1 MYVYSIE
8 YAYERSSKK
17 HFVSLK
23 QKILFKNIIFS
34 RTILI
39 FLTVFTAFVNYEFY
53 DCQNINNV
61 SRQLWQT
68 HMKYIQQTCWILLDY
83 SKTLLNIIL
92 AVKALNTFVLPTK
105 RKQHNFMSTLRVKF
119 MHNNNAQ
126 QVCWIY
132 LYVPII
138 VVLHILKEFRLVVI
152 LFLSY
157 SQVLVQWWNYK
168 IIYRGGI
175 DVKYP
180 SATK

>member
-61 SRQLWQT
+61 SRQL
-68 HMKYIQQTCWILLDY
+68 
-83 SKTLLNIIL
+83 
-92 AVKALNTFVLPTK
+92 
-105 RKQHNFMSTLRVKF
+105 
-119 MHNNNAQ
+119 
-126 QVCWIY
+126 
-132 LYVPII
+132 
-138 VVLHILKEFRLVVI
+138 
-152 LFLSY
+152 
-157 SQVLVQWWNYK
+157 
-168 IIYRGGI
+168 
-175 DVKYP
+175 
-180 SATK
+180 